1 MHIASEYT
9 YGRSVRQK
17 QAKPAQE
24 GFELLLQ
31 KSHKEEEGKGKMVT
45 VKEGGY
51 LRQYIVRPDG
61 SKILLSEMKQHDD
74 GTDTSSAQRLKPLL
88 QADGTNTN
96 TKEALELLSLQAGA
110 AGISSGTYWNMKL
123 KSEI

>member
-1 MHIASEYT
+1 MRIASEYT
-9 YGRSVRQK
+9 YERSVKRKKAESPQD
-17 QAKPAQE
+17 
-24 GFELLLQ
+24 GFEQVLQ
-31 KSHKEEEGKGKMVT
+31 KSNKKEEGKGKLVT

-74 GTDTSSAQRLKPLL
+74 GADTSSSQRLTPLP
-88 QADGTNTN
+88 QTDGTNSN
-96 TKEALELLSLQAGA
+96 TKLALELLSLQAGA
-110 AGISSGTYWNMKL
+110 AGILSNMYWKL